1 MTYLFFEKI
10 KNIYLKVKIKFM
22 RKLFISFLLL
32 ISCNTSNEYFNN
44 AYCIE
49 NINLIDARDG
59 LKKNM
64 TIVISENK
72 ILKVEKS
79 SRLVLS
85 KKNKIYDGKGLYMIP
100 GLWDSHIHFAFE
112 EELANS
118 MFNLFIGHGITS
130 VRDTGGELSFVKKWK
145 KESQNNPNHSPRV
158 KIAGPL
164 IDGKFNVY
172 NGNSVY
178 FPPLSVRTASVEE
191 TEEMV
196 LDLIKNDVDFL
207 KAYEML
213 TPEQFEVVIKIAK
226 KNNLRVSGHIPLSMD
241 VISASNLG
249 LNSIEHFRNIEM
261 SSTNKTQELL
271 YERRNILK
279 NKNQILGSTL
289 RTSIHNSQRISSIK
303 NIDTIQLD
311 KVLNVLLENDTWQI
325 PTISMYKGLAYEEY
339 NDDKWK
345 NSFEYLP
352 LKIKKKWNAQIL
364 KRKSPVNDDS
374 RVFSE
379 WQKSM
384 TNIMNKKGIKF
395 MAGTDTPIFFQT
407 PGYSLHSELGVM
419 VESGLTTM
427 EAIESATYNPALYFN
442 LQNELGLISEGY
454 IADLLILTEN
464 PLEEISNTRK
474 IKAVIK
480 NGNYMNRKSLDSLL
494 YNQSRN

>member
-1 MTYLFFEKI
+1 
-10 KNIYLKVKIKFM
+10 M
-22 RKLFISFLLL
+22 RKLIISFFLL
-32 ISCNTSNEYFNN
+32 ISCNISNEYFKN

-72 ILKVEKS
+72 ILKVEKTS
-79 SRLVLS
+79 QLVLS

-145 KESQNNPNHSPRV
+145 KESQNNPNYYPRV

-178 FPPLSVRTASVEE
+178 FPPLSVRTASVKE

-226 KNNLRVSGHIPLSMD
+226 K
-241 VISASNLG
+241 
-249 LNSIEHFRNIEM
+249 
-261 SSTNKTQELL
+261 K
-271 YERRNILK
+271 
-279 NKNQILGSTL
+279 
-289 RTSIHNSQRISSIK
+289 
-303 NIDTIQLD
+303 
-311 KVLNVLLENDTWQI
+311 
-325 PTISMYKGLAYEEY
+325 
-339 NDDKWK
+339 
-345 NSFEYLP
+345 
-352 LKIKKKWNAQIL
+352 
-364 KRKSPVNDDS
+364 
-374 RVFSE
+374 
-379 WQKSM
+379 
-384 TNIMNKKGIKF
+384 
-395 MAGTDTPIFFQT
+395 
-407 PGYSLHSELGVM
+407 
-419 VESGLTTM
+419 
-427 EAIESATYNPALYFN
+427 
-442 LQNELGLISEGY
+442 
-454 IADLLILTEN
+454 
-464 PLEEISNTRK
+464 
-474 IKAVIK
+474 
-480 NGNYMNRKSLDSLL
+480 
-494 YNQSRN
+494 